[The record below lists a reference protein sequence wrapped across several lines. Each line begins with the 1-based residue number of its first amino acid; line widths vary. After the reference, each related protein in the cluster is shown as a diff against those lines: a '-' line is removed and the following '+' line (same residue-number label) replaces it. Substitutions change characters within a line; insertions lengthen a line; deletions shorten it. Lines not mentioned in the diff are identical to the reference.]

1 MASFLMYREMTVYK
15 DFSVFFNGT
24 YLEILQYQISNV
36 PSTNAT
42 ILNSYQ
48 QSFTDHGTA
57 IRIINNG

>member
-1 MASFLMYREMTVYK
+1 MTVYK

-36 PSTNAT
+36 PSANAT

-48 QSFTDHGTA
+48 QNFIDRGTA